1 MDITPQMKE
10 SIYNEEKARRER
22 SEDSSSVEAL
32 LLLNVLLAAV
42 LSLIFVVSKQSDKSR
57 ISIDAL
63 RKAYDGLA
71 PEDEEA
77 EA

>member
-57 ISIDAL
+57 ISIYAL